1 MRSCER
7 CDRCGFI
14 LISLAETGFL
24 IPTLTSILYAL
35 ERVSYAIV
43 DRNRG

>member
-1 MRSCER
+1 MVWIAGVDSSL
-7 CDRCGFI
+7 FP
-14 LISLAETGFL
+14 LAETGFL